1 MTRMTELI
9 LEFYNDNGIKYIKK
23 ETIALM
29 IHHYGVGELTVIY
42 PNETDRRISLESID
56 TPIIQI
62 EKHRV
67 SMFVEGDSPTQKHVV
82 KCIEAY
88 EIVLEQEINKIEKLI
103 NDLKKEAEIWNFEKI
118 NQKSLDR
125 NKSL

>member
-9 LEFYNDNGIKYIKK
+9 LEFYNDNENGIKYIKK

-29 IHHYGVGELTVIY
+29 AHHYGVDELT
-42 PNETDRRISLESID
+42 
-56 TPIIQI
+56 PIVQI

-67 SMFVEGDSPTQKHVV
+67 SMFVEGDSPIQEHVV

-88 EIVLEQEINKIEKLI
+88 EIVLEQEINKITKLI
-103 NDLKKEAEIWNFEKI
+103 NDRKKEAEIWNFEKI
-118 NQKSLDR
+118 NQEYIDR